1 VQRLEG
7 CLGNLP
13 VRLRLVLELRTG
25 VGIDRAYSPAA
36 VAGFLHIGVGQVPGL
51 ERRALRALRS
61 AAGTHA
67 CAAAVETLPVAD
79 LVGAFGQPPFE
90 EAGAI
95 GAVKDLRFAS
105 RQRAPS
111 SSSSKHAS
119 QNGNA
124 LLGINMPPGSGD
136 MWLLVVMIIVGVALV
151 AFLFGDEEWRS
162 RWLHR
167 PPR

>member
-1 VQRLEG
+1 
-7 CLGNLP
+7 
-13 VRLRLVLELRTG
+13 

-79 LVGAFGQPPFE
+79 LVGALGQPPFE

-105 RQRAPS
+105 RSQRALS
-111 SSSSKHAS
+111 SPASKHAS
-119 QNGNA
+119 PNRNA

-151 AFLFGDEEWRS
+151 AFLFGDEESRS